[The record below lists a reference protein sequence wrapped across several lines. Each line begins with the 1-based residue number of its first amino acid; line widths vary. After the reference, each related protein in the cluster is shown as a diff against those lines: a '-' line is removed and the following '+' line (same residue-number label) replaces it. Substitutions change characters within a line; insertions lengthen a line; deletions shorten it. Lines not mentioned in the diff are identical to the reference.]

1 MALCYVLQSVYMLYT
16 LDRLY
21 PHEKH
26 TLTWYEG
33 SVYLCIRSKCFMMVN
48 MMLTSRR
55 AREMGSLY
63 PMGARLSSF

>member
-1 MALCYVLQSVYMLYT
+1 MIYHMALCYVLQSVYMLYT

-33 SVYLCIRSKCFMMVN
+33 SVYWCMRSECFMMVN
-48 MMLTSRR
+48 MMLTT
-55 AREMGSLY
+55 
-63 PMGARLSSF
+63 